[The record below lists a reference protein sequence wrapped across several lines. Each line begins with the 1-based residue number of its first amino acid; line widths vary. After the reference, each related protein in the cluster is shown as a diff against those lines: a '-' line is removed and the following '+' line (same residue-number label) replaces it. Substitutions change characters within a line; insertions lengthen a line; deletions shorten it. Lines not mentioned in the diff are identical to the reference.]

1 MFLFQLLRRALRRLR
16 KVFTNSLCK
25 LLKSTFC
32 KLLQSTLCKL
42 LKSAL
47 CKLLKSTLCKLQKS
61 TLFYSVRS
69 TLCCDALLRFSSDF
83 SNFNTTVSD
92 KLLLGTSEEKD
103 HFAFLT
109 EGGQGYLRN
118 NLYIQGVFHWY
129 SLKS

>member
-32 KLLQSTLCKL
+32 KLLKSTLCKL
-42 LKSAL
+42 LKSALCKLLKSTL

-109 EGGQGYLRN
+109 EGG
-118 NLYIQGVFHWY
+118 
-129 SLKS
+129 